1 MREYLVYEQ
10 SGRVVATI
18 HSCTHSLIEKV
29 PLEVMQALDLP
40 PFEAKL
46 TQSATNQPLIWDGL
60 RRRHVVLTP
69 EEWVRQHVVHYL
81 INHLGYPRGL
91 LALERG
97 LRYNQRRKRTDLL
110 ALDPAGRPLLLV
122 ECKAPSVPI
131 TQAVARQATTYNQ
144 TIGAPLMLLTNG
156 LVHYC
161 WRVDFEQRANERL
174 ADIPS
179 FAEAIMQ

>member
-1 MREYLVYEQ
+1 
-10 SGRVVATI
+10 
-18 HSCTHSLIEKV
+18 
-29 PLEVMQALDLP
+29 MQALDLP

-60 RRRHVVLTP
+60 RRKHVVLTP

-81 INHLGYPRGL
+81 ADHLGYPRGL

-97 LRYNQRRKRTDLL
+97 LRYNQRHKRTDLL
-110 ALDPAGRPLLLV
+110 ALGPDGKPLLLV

-131 TQAVARQATTYNQ
+131 TAEVARQATTYNL
-144 TIGAPLMLLTNG
+144 TIGAPLLLLTNG

-161 WRVDFEQRANERL
+161 WRVNFETRTNERL
-174 ADIPS
+174 EEIPS
-179 FAEAIMQ
+179 YTAAVLL

>member
-1 MREYLVYEQ
+1 
-10 SGRVVATI
+10 
-18 HSCTHSLIEKV
+18 
-29 PLEVMQALDLP
+29 MQALDLP

-60 RRRHVVLTP
+60 RRKHVVLTP

-81 INHLGYPRGL
+81 TDHLGYPRGL

-110 ALDPAGRPLLLV
+110 ALNQQGQPLLLV
-122 ECKAPSVPI
+122 ECKAPTVAI
-131 TQAVARQATTYNQ
+131 TAETARQATTYNQ
-144 TIGAPLMLLTNG
+144 TIGAPLLLLTNG

-161 WRVDFEQRANERL
+161 WRVDFETRTNQRLSE
-174 ADIPS
+174 IPP
-179 FAEAIMQ
+179 FDVAVGM

>member
-1 MREYLVYEQ
+1 
-10 SGRVVATI
+10 
-18 HSCTHSLIEKV
+18 
-29 PLEVMQALDLP
+29 MQALDLP

-60 RRRHVVLTP
+60 RRKHVVLTP

-81 INHLGYPRGL
+81 ADHLGYPRGL

-97 LRYNQRRKRTDLL
+97 LRYNQRHKRTDLL
-110 ALDPAGRPLLLV
+110 ALGPDGKPLLLV

-131 TQAVARQATTYNQ
+131 TAEVARQATTYNQ
-144 TIGAPLMLLTNG
+144 TIGAPLLLLTNG

-161 WRVDFEQRANERL
+161 WRVNFETRTNKRL
-174 ADIPS
+174 EEIPS
-179 FAEAIMQ
+179 YTAAVLL

>member
-1 MREYLVYEQ
+1 M
-10 SGRVVATI
+10 
-18 HSCTHSLIEKV
+18 
-29 PLEVMQALDLP
+29 LDLP
-40 PFEAKL
+40 PFAAKL

-81 INHLGYPRGL
+81 TDHLGYPRGL

-110 ALDPAGRPLLLV
+110 ALAPDGQPLLLV
-122 ECKAPSVPI
+122 ECKAPKVPI
-131 TQAVARQATTYNQ
+131 TQAVARQATTYNL
-144 TIGAPLMLLTNG
+144 TVGAPLLLLTNG

-161 WRVDFEQRANERL
+161 WRVNFANRTNERL
-174 ADIPS
+174 ATIPA
-179 FAEAIMQ
+179 FETALRC